1 VGGSSPI
8 VIRNLDTGF
17 NPPFAGRESELLWDL
32 QEEYGPER
40 FLTFWGS
47 ELGFEAAFQAAFGTP
62 FPEWVMGWA
71 QREVGVME
79 ASPIVP
85 LGATLLSLIT
95 IAGVAAFALVRGR
108 RRD

>member
-1 VGGSSPI
+1 
-8 VIRNLDTGF
+8 
-17 NPPFAGRESELLWDL
+17 
-32 QEEYGPER
+32 
-40 FLTFWGS
+40 
-47 ELGFEAAFQAAFGTP
+47 
-62 FPEWVMGWA
+62 MGWA